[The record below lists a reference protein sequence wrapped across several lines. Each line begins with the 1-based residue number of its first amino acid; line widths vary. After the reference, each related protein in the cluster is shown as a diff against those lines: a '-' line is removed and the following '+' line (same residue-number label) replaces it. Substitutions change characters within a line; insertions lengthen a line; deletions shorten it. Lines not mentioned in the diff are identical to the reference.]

1 MAAAITHE
9 RPARPGAP
17 RAIMASIAV
26 AWALAIAGQMGGT
39 VVLLRHDALIQGSL
53 PLVVALGVSL
63 LAWQAMV
70 VAMMIPSSL
79 PLISLFARAARRQP
93 RPRSA
98 MAAFLGGYAL
108 AWTAF
113 GAAAFLFDVAVHAS
127 VNAWPWLQRNDW
139 LIGGGVLVVA
149 GAFQFT
155 PLKHACLDACRG
167 PESFLLRHYDR
178 GLRPALRLGLRHG
191 VFCVGCC
198 WALMLVM
205 FAVGVANLVWMAA
218 LTAVMVHEKTR
229 PAGRAAVPVT
239 GIALLGLASLVLAW
253 GAYAASAGCGG
264 AGC

>member
-1 MAAAITHE
+1 MATPAAIV
-9 RPARPGAP
+9 PARAAPRGAP
-17 RAIMASIAV
+17 RPIMVSIAV
-26 AWALAIAGQMGGT
+26 AWALAIAGQLGGT
-39 VVLLRHDALIQGSL
+39 AVLLRHDALIQGSL
-53 PLVVALGVSL
+53 PFVIALGVSL

-79 PLISLFARAARRQP
+79 PLIGLFAHTSRRQS
-93 RPRSA
+93 RPHAA
-98 MAAFLGGYAL
+98 MTAFLGGYAL
-108 AWTAF
+108 AWAAF
-113 GAAAFLFDVAVHAS
+113 GAAAFLFDLAVHAS
-127 VNAWPWLQRNDW
+127 VDAWPWLQRHDW

-149 GAFQFT
+149 GVFQFT
-155 PLKHACLDACRG
+155 PLKYACLDSCRG

-178 GLRPALRLGLRHG
+178 GVRPALRLGVRHG

-239 GIALLGLASLVLAW
+239 GVALLGLASIVLAW
-253 GAYAASAGCGG
+253 GASA
-264 AGC
+264 

>member
-1 MAAAITHE
+1 MGSAATIAEARPTGRE
-9 RPARPGAP
+9 RPRAP
-17 RAIMASIAV
+17 RAIVAGIVV
-26 AWALAIAGQMGGT
+26 AWALAISAEAGGT
-39 VVLLRHDALIQGSL
+39 AGLLRHDALIQGSL

-79 PLISLFARAARRQP
+79 PLIGLFTRVSRTQSRGHAT
-93 RPRSA
+93 

-108 AWTAF
+108 VWTAF

-127 VNAWPWLQRNDW
+127 VDAWPWLRSHDW
-139 LIGGGVLVVA
+139 LIGGAVLVVA
-149 GAFQFT
+149 GVFQFT
-155 PLKHACLDACRG
+155 PLKYACLDSCRG

-178 GLRPALRLGLRHG
+178 GVRPALRLGLRHG
-191 VFCVGCC
+191 AFCVGCC

-229 PAGRAAVPVT
+229 PTGRAAVPVT
-239 GIALLGLASLVLAW
+239 GAALLGLASIVLAW
-253 GAYAASAGCGG
+253 GAYASG
-264 AGC
+264 AA

>member
-1 MAAAITHE
+1 MAAPAAIA
-9 RPARPGAP
+9 PVLAARPRAP
-17 RAIMASIAV
+17 RAIVVSIAA
-26 AWALAIAGQMGGT
+26 AWVLAIAGQLGGT
-39 VVLLRHDALIQGSL
+39 AGLLRHDALIQGGI
-53 PLVVALGVSL
+53 PLVVALGMSI

-79 PLISLFARAARRQP
+79 PLIRMFAHTSLRQS
-93 RPRSA
+93 RPHVAVS
-98 MAAFLGGYAL
+98 AFLGGYAL
-108 AWTAF
+108 VWTAF

-127 VNAWPWLQRNDW
+127 VDAWPWLARHDW
-139 LIGGGVLVVA
+139 LIAGGVLVVA
-149 GAFQFT
+149 GVFQFT
-155 PLKHACLDACRG
+155 PLKYACLDSCRG

-178 GLRPALRLGLRHG
+178 GVRPALRLGARHG

-239 GIALLGLASLVLAW
+239 GVALLGLASIVLVW
-253 GAYAASAGCGG
+253 GASAAG
-264 AGC
+264 AA